1 MVSIV
6 VDIAHTNPADS
17 GLFVPLELT
26 AAAPE
31 AQAEQTTAPATE
43 TGLAVYGGQLPKA
56 PAAVPEGQESP
67 HGTPTLM
74 SRSTVLEADKKP
86 VMDTNLKSGTTT
98 NRTLEGSWVSN
109 REGRGRTST
118 FFMAAVLGGTL
129 FLLALVVI
137 LVIRFQKPLV
147 CHSAICDYYSSLL
160 SESLEPNADPCTDF
174 HQFISK
180 VSMHAWKTAVPS
192 SGQSTSQKGAMFY
205 KSCYGV
211 YKSKQD
217 HLEELKS
224 SLLSAD
230 VIWPE
235 ANSNASLLRML
246 FSLMVEWN
254 WASPIHFILYRPGN
268 LEVKPTALYAAMLE
282 KRKVMLQNTGQGSY
296 YADYYERLVQAF
308 SRPDIKLSAIESRV
322 ISTLLVPMRLPNWRS
337 MTNASLDD
345 VMALLQDALPRDL
358 WEEELSTLCNKTG
371 ERGSVQFTIFNV
383 DFFSAFFSLVKSEG
397 EHRMTYYVGWCVVLA
412 ASQMANNDLLR
423 YSYQSDKEVQTGHVT
438 FCYALSRHYM
448 GLAFYADYINREI
461 VSSAMRGA
469 ASMIRNI
476 RDVFRAKIKNPK
488 TRALFLDIPLL
499 NVESDPLDVLQLEKE
514 FEEKSLAETY
524 KHFPDMVDYAMENIA
539 RATAAA
545 RQTEVDIR
553 MKGYRSGGFPCVF
566 LFKPGGFELLPIA
579 FEVPLYDDQALL
591 CTNYG
596 PLGSYVATAFTE
608 LLFEALIKEDS
619 DTLMEFEIKSSCFY
633 ESLQEAG
640 NETLLDANNLELMK
654 RAVAVRMLYSSFWPI
669 NRRKTPMRLSGHP
682 LITEKQLL
690 FIFWCISQCGTP
702 NARDK
707 CNVPLK
713 AFRIFGVTFGCSKAA
728 RCTPAASVR
737 CWSKPHCAL
746 RSTAFEDWSLVVEN
760 SLPKAPPLNYE

>member
-1 MVSIV
+1 
-6 VDIAHTNPADS
+6 
-17 GLFVPLELT
+17 
-26 AAAPE
+26 
-31 AQAEQTTAPATE
+31 
-43 TGLAVYGGQLPKA
+43 
-56 PAAVPEGQESP
+56 
-67 HGTPTLM
+67 
-74 SRSTVLEADKKP
+74 
-86 VMDTNLKSGTTT
+86 
-98 NRTLEGSWVSN
+98 
-109 REGRGRTST
+109 
-118 FFMAAVLGGTL
+118 
-129 FLLALVVI
+129 
-137 LVIRFQKPLV
+137 
-147 CHSAICDYYSSLL
+147 
-160 SESLEPNADPCTDF
+160 
-174 HQFISK
+174 
-180 VSMHAWKTAVPS
+180 MHAWKTAVPS

-230 VIWPE
+230 VLWPE

-282 KRKVMLQNTGQGSY
+282 KRKPLSY
-296 YADYYERLVQAF
+296 AE
-308 SRPDIKLSAIESRV
+308 LSAIESRV
-322 ISTLLVPMRLPNWRS
+322 ISTLLVPMRLANWRS

-371 ERGSVQFTIFNV
+371 ECGSVQFTIFNV

-412 ASQMANNDLLR
+412 ASQMANHDLLR

-499 NVESDPLDVLQLEKE
+499 NGESDPLDVLQLEKE

-553 MKGYRSGGFPCVF
+553 MKGYTSGGFPRVF
-566 LFKPGGFELLPIA
+566 LLKPGGFELLPIA
-579 FEVPLYDDQALL
+579 FEVPLYNDQALL

-596 PLGSYVATAFTE
+596 SLGSYVATAFTE

-619 DTLMEFEIKSSCFY
+619 DTLMEFENKSSCFY
-633 ESLQEAG
+633 ESLQAAG
-640 NETLLDANNLELMK
+640 NETLLDANNLELVK

-707 CNVPLK
+707 CNIPLK
-713 AFRIFGVTFGCSKAA
+713 AFRIFGVTFGCLQGSQMYTG
-728 RCTPAASVR
+728 RECPV
-737 CWSKPHCAL
+737 L
-746 RSTAFEDWSLVVEN
+746 E
-760 SLPKAPPLNYE
+760 